1 MDFQLFGVHIKVD
14 EALAGTVLP
23 RPALHVRITWGSLK
37 NQA

>member
-1 MDFQLFGVHIKVD
+1 MDFQLFGVHIKV